1 MKKHKKDGNKN
12 VITKSKTISHVT
24 TQNTFISVC
33 LCKYTTQMEICG
45 GIIVVQIHFVLLLP
59 VEPSEKL
66 LKISP
71 ACECWAVQPAETEC
85 ENELVHVPRE
95 VNLHC
100 CGVWLRKKQWCVRA
114 RKIKRSCILLFLWG
128 ATFASSLCTIMY
140 VDVTA
145 AINVFL

>member
-1 MKKHKKDGNKN
+1 MIDEKHKKDGNKN

-33 LCKYTTQMEICG
+33 LCKYTTQMEVCG

-66 LKISP
+66 LKNSP

-114 RKIKRSCILLFLWG
+114 RARSKEVAFCSFYEVRHLHPP
-128 ATFASSLCTIMY
+128 S
-140 VDVTA
+140 VQ
-145 AINVFL
+145 